1 MMHHHM
7 RHGLLLHKV
16 YNDLYP
22 SYAKPN
28 RDDKLESGALRPG
41 AGATGVNLIGCQ

>member
-1 MMHHHM
+1 MQHYLQHD
-7 RHGLLLHKV
+7 LLLHKA
-16 YNDLYP
+16 YNGLCL